1 MIIFVLLSSQDGF
14 SRDWVVDD
22 KGHRTAPG
30 IYNGAFSTIAFLLGA
45 VTSILSGY
53 LGMKIAVYANAR
65 TSLEARK
72 GIAPAFMCGKH
83 TTDSKLQ
90 VLASP
95 GISSHLLDS
104 CVGALLMKATQT
116 ILWLVQLSAL
126 EQLWDSCW
134 LAMDFSWFS

>member
-1 MIIFVLLSSQDGF
+1 MSVVIFVLLSSQDGF

-22 KGHRTAPG
+22 KGHRITAPA

-72 GIAPAFMCGKH
+72 GIAPAFMCGKRF
-83 TTDSKLQ
+83 TP
-90 VLASP
+90 VL
-95 GISSHLLDS
+95 I
-104 CVGALLMKATQT
+104 
-116 ILWLVQLSAL
+116 
-126 EQLWDSCW
+126 
-134 LAMDFSWFS
+134 